1 MNDALPLPDYDQLSD
16 KTLEHRI
23 RSLDQDQLRT
33 LLEYE
38 RAHAARPAVELL
50 LENRLRQL
58 ADGAEPSPGGET
70 ETLETS
76 DPARGGS
83 PVHPDTSPEPMHQPP
98 HGTPYQPG
106 KGPRMGP

>member
-23 RSLDQDQLRT
+23 RSLDEDQLRT

-38 RAHAARPAVELL
+38 RTHAGRPAVELL

-58 ADGAEPSPGGET
+58 ANGAEPSPGGET

-76 DPARGGS
+76 ESVCLQSRRMQPVSTTGACPPVAPSRTRTAAR
-83 PVHPDTSPEPMHQPP
+83 
-98 HGTPYQPG
+98 
-106 KGPRMGP
+106 

>member
-1 MNDALPLPDYDQLSD
+1 MADALPLPDYDQLSD

-23 RSLDQDQLRT
+23 RSLDEEQLRT

-38 RAHAARPAVELL
+38 RAHADRAGTKTL

-58 ADGAEPSPGGET
+58 AEGAEPSPGGAT
-70 ETLETS
+70 DTLETEEA
-76 DPARGGS
+76 ARGGS
-83 PVHPDTSPEPMHQPP
+83 PVSPQTSPEPMHQPP